1 MISHDPY
8 ILDYLRC
15 QLDESAHQ
23 VEKPPPRHG
32 FARRVGGDG
41 GVPVHPTRCPGH
53 LGARCLVISVESIRF
68 IGWAS
73 FGWCLSQVTASSHL
87 KSPKI
92 IWIFFFALVQ
102 LVLTRRNCSKLLP
115 RLLYCQSTWPGV
127 WRMLSWPPHIVTW
140 MLTDAC
146 RKLRTCAGQWL
157 NWIYAWASWG
167 VWTLDQVRV
176 WQDGAV
182 WGADMPSASQCQLWT
197 WTWMN
202 GHFSGEWVVCIQ

>member
-1 MISHDPY
+1 MNQPTRSRSRRPGMALPGEWEGMEGSPCTPPAALA
-8 ILDYLRC
+8 ILAPDVSWFPWKASGSL
-15 QLDESAHQ
+15 
-23 VEKPPPRHG
+23 
-32 FARRVGGDG
+32 GGPALG
-41 GVPVHPTRCPGH
+41 GVWVRWLPQAT
-53 LGARCLVISVESIRF
+53 LN
-68 IGWAS
+68 
-73 FGWCLSQVTASSHL
+73 HL
-87 KSPKI
+87 KSSE
-92 IWIFFFALVQ
+92 IFFLHWSI

-176 WQDGAV
+176 WQDGAF
-182 WGADMPSASQCQLWT
+182 WRADMLSASQCQLWT